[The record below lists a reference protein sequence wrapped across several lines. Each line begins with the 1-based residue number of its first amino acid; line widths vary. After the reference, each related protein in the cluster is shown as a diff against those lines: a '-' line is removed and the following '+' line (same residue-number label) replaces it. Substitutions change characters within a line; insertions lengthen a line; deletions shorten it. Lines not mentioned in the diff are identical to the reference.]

1 MDFENYI
8 LAMQYFCCLEIWEI
22 SKHKDCAIIEFK
34 HTCTFHLLPCW
45 RQFTS

>member
-22 SKHKDCAIIEFK
+22 SKHNDCAIIEFNSIFYRVGDNL
-34 HTCTFHLLPCW
+34 HHDM
-45 RQFTS
+45 